1 MDSLEK
7 LTALLDACS
16 ELGVD
21 TGPRMIGNLGII
33 PLSHGMTRSFDFP
46 CFSNIGHYSHI
57 IMHYNPMIILL
68 SHLACLICLQS
79 FDKEKDVNSVRVPSL
94 EMVCKD
100 FHACKWPSDLAN
112 EDESIALYFDKL
124 NDKNHD
130 AIEEVKN
137 SSKQILTFSHFVP
150 RKLNKSHAAAWTTY

>member
-94 EMVCKD
+94 EMVGWPFPQYKFLICK
-100 FHACKWPSDLAN
+100 
-112 EDESIALYFDKL
+112 
-124 NDKNHD
+124 
-130 AIEEVKN
+130 
-137 SSKQILTFSHFVP
+137 
-150 RKLNKSHAAAWTTY
+150 